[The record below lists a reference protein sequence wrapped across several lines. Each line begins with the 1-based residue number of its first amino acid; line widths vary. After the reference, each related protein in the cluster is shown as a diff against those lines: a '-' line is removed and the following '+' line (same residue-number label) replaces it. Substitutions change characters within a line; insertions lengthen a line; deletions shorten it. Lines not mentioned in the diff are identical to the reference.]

1 MRREGPVALDVRPVL
16 AVLPMVVLALGRLGV
31 RVVRA
36 ENRMIRE
43 TAEAIVWGPERRG
56 RCCRREEWRIACV
69 PPCYGCRSHG

>member
-1 MRREGPVALDVRPVL
+1 MALDVRPLL

-43 TAEAIVWGPERRG
+43 TAEAIVWGPERMPRC
-56 RCCRREEWRIACV
+56 CCRREELRIAYV
-69 PPCYGCRSHG
+69 PPRYGCGCHG